1 MAKLSLCKTRLM
13 QEYMASDILEELKRK
28 LGKDNFA
35 DCAVKTDYVTK
46 FKEIAEMLLKKVAI
60 RKGDKTYYIRDIEFY
75 LYADN
80 HRDIIT
86 YPRVCKA
93 GQWFFHSSG
102 VDISFESYVK
112 TIDDEYGLFRPVLGE
127 DAFFGGVLIR
137 QLYPAGKA
145 PGDAKKCRLDGPH
158 KVEWE
163 LFDQFDAFNEVEDF
177 PRLVAC
183 EHEVEVKDGTKRC
196 NLLSSTKDA
205 GQKVGDILK
214 YNYAASEVPEVELV
228 SSFTDFM
235 NEKYRFTV

>member
-1 MAKLSLCKTRLM
+1 
-13 QEYMASDILEELKRK
+13 MASDILEELKRK

-163 LFDQFDAFNEVEDF
+163 LFDQFDAFNDVKDF
-177 PRLVAC
+177 PHIVPC
-183 EHEVEVKDGTKRC
+183 EHEAKVEDGTKRV
-196 NLLSSTKDA
+196 NIRPKGKSEA
-205 GQKVGDILK
+205 WKVGDILK

>member
-1 MAKLSLCKTRLM
+1 MAN
-13 QEYMASDILEELKRK
+13 DILEELKGK

-35 DCAVKTDYVTK
+35 GCAAKGDYAAK
-46 FKEIAEMLLKKVAI
+46 FREIAEILLKKVAI

-86 YPRVCKA
+86 YPRACKA

-102 VDISFESYVK
+102 VDISFESCVK
-112 TIDDEYGLFRPVLGE
+112 TIDDEYGLFRPVLDK
-127 DAFFGGVLIR
+127 DAFFGGVLFR

-145 PGDAKKCRLDGPH
+145 PEDAKKCRLDGPH

-163 LFDQFDAFNEVEDF
+163 LFDQFDAFNDVKDF
-177 PRLVAC
+177 PHCVAC
-183 EHEVEVKDGTKRC
+183 EHEVEVKNGTKRC
-196 NLLSSTKDA
+196 NLLPSTKDA

-214 YNYAASEVPEVELV
+214 YSYAASEVPEVELV

>member
-1 MAKLSLCKTRLM
+1 MAN
-13 QEYMASDILEELKRK
+13 DILEELKGK

-35 DCAVKTDYVTK
+35 GCAAKGDYAAK
-46 FKEIAEMLLKKVAI
+46 FREIAEILLKKVAI

-102 VDISFESYVK
+102 VDISFESCVK
-112 TIDDEYGLFRPVLGE
+112 TIDDEYGLFRPVLDK
-127 DAFFGGVLIR
+127 DAFFGGVLFR

-145 PGDAKKCRLDGPH
+145 PEDAKKCRLDGPH

-163 LFDQFDAFNEVEDF
+163 LFDQFDAFNDVKDF
-177 PRLVAC
+177 PHRVAC
-183 EHEVEVKDGTKRC
+183 EHEVEVKNGTKRC
-196 NLLSSTKDA
+196 NLLPSTKDA
-205 GQKVGDILK
+205 GQKVGD
-214 YNYAASEVPEVELV
+214 PECSVHTIGMEEIAVEGGALHCQ
-228 SSFTDFM
+228 TWNIM
-235 NEKYRFTV
+235 R

>member
-1 MAKLSLCKTRLM
+1 MAN
-13 QEYMASDILEELKRK
+13 DILEELKQK

-35 DCAVKTDYVTK
+35 GCAVKGNYATR

-75 LYADN
+75 LYAD
-80 HRDIIT
+80 
-86 YPRVCKA
+86 
-93 GQWFFHSSG
+93 
-102 VDISFESYVK
+102 
-112 TIDDEYGLFRPVLGE
+112 RPVLEE

-145 PGDAKKCRLDGPH
+145 PEDAKKCRLDGPH

-163 LFDQFDAFNEVEDF
+163 LFDQFDAFNDVKDF
-177 PRLVAC
+177 PYLVAC
-183 EHEVEVKDGTKRC
+183 EHAVEMKNGTKRC
-196 NLLSSTKDA
+196 NLLPSTKDA
-205 GQKVGDILK
+205 VQKVGDILK

>member
-1 MAKLSLCKTRLM
+1 
-13 QEYMASDILEELKRK
+13 MASDILEELKGK

-35 DCAVKTDYVTK
+35 DCAVKGDYAAK
-46 FKEIAEMLLKKVAI
+46 FREIAEVLLKKVAI

-145 PGDAKKCRLDGPH
+145 PGDAVKCRLDGPH

-177 PRLVAC
+177 PCLVAC

-196 NLLSSTKDA
+196 NLLPSTKDA
-205 GQKVGDILK
+205 GQKVRDILK
-214 YNYAASEVPEVELV
+214 YNYAGSEISEAELV

>member
-1 MAKLSLCKTRLM
+1 
-13 QEYMASDILEELKRK
+13 MASDILEELKGK
-28 LGKDNFA
+28 LGKDDFA

-163 LFDQFDAFNEVEDF
+163 LFDQFDAFNDVKDF
-177 PRLVAC
+177 PHIVPC
-183 EHEVEVKDGTKRC
+183 EHEAKVEDGTKRV
-196 NLLSSTKDA
+196 NIRPKGKSEA
-205 GQKVGDILK
+205 WKVGDILK

>member
-1 MAKLSLCKTRLM
+1 M
-13 QEYMASDILEELKRK
+13 QEYMASDILEELKGK
-28 LGKDNFA
+28 LGKDDFA

-163 LFDQFDAFNEVEDF
+163 LFDQFDAFNDVKDF
-177 PRLVAC
+177 PHIVPC
-183 EHEVEVKDGTKRC
+183 EHEAKVEDGTKRV
-196 NLLSSTKDA
+196 NIRPKGKSEA
-205 GQKVGDILK
+205 WKVGDILK

>member
-1 MAKLSLCKTRLM
+1 
-13 QEYMASDILEELKRK
+13 MASDILEELKGK

-163 LFDQFDAFNEVEDF
+163 LFDQFDAFNDVKDF
-177 PRLVAC
+177 PHIVPC
-183 EHEVEVKDGTKRC
+183 EHEAKVEDGTKRV
-196 NLLSSTKDA
+196 NIRPKGKSEA
-205 GQKVGDILK
+205 WKVGDILK

>member
-1 MAKLSLCKTRLM
+1 
-13 QEYMASDILEELKRK
+13 MASDILEELKRK

-35 DCAVKTDYVTK
+35 GCAVKTDYVTK

-102 VDISFESYVK
+102 VDISFESCVK

-145 PGDAKKCRLDGPH
+145 PGDAVKCRLDGPH

-163 LFDQFDAFNEVEDF
+163 LFDQFDAFNDVKDF
-177 PRLVAC
+177 PHIVPC
-183 EHEVEVKDGTKRC
+183 EHEAKVEDGTERVNIRPKGK
-196 NLLSSTKDA
+196 SEA
-205 GQKVGDILK
+205 WKVGDILK
-214 YNYAASEVPEVELV
+214 YNYAASDVPEAELV

>member
-1 MAKLSLCKTRLM
+1 M
-13 QEYMASDILEELKRK
+13 QEYMASDILEELKGK
-28 LGKDNFA
+28 LGKDDFA

-86 YPRVCKA
+86 YPRVCTA

-163 LFDQFDAFNEVEDF
+163 LFDQFDAFNDVKDF
-177 PRLVAC
+177 PHIVPC
-183 EHEVEVKDGTKRC
+183 EHEAKVEDGTKRV
-196 NLLSSTKDA
+196 NIRPKGKSEA
-205 GQKVGDILK
+205 WKVGDILK